1 MSLDAVIAGIGIIPF
16 GKFPNRSSKT
26 MSEEVTRLALNDAN
40 IETRDINMVFFGN
53 AASGFLTG
61 QECIKGQAAL
71 RNTGLLGVPIVNIEN
86 ACASSSSAFNLA
98 YNSVTS
104 GQNDIVLVIGIEKMN
119 SSDRLAPNKALE
131 ASADLDELEK
141 FKKRIIVN
149 RPESNSIF
157 MDLYSDLAKKY
168 MIANNISD
176 INLAEIAVKQR
187 NAGSFNINAQFQ
199 NKVSIEEVMNSRMIS
214 DPLRLMM
221 CSPISDGACAI
232 VLMNRKT
239 ALKKSVNLVN
249 IESSVLK
256 SGNGKAEYNFD
267 AVSLAAKQAYE
278 LASIGP
284 NEIEVVELH
293 DAASPAEFI
302 ISEQL
307 GFCKRGDAL
316 SLFKSGK
323 TSIGGTMPINPSG
336 GLISR
341 GHPIGATGAAQIVE
355 ITKQLRNQAGKMQ
368 REDAHIGLAENAG
381 GWIGN
386 DVAATCVTILS
397 S

>member
-16 GKFPNRSSKT
+16 GKFLNRSSKT

-131 ASADLDELEK
+131 ASADLDELEQ
-141 FKKRIIVN
+141 FKKRILVN
-149 RPESNSIF
+149 KPESNSIF

-168 MIANNISD
+168 MTANNISD

-232 VLMNRKT
+232 VLMNRKI
-239 ALKKSVNLVN
+239 ALKKSDNLVN

-256 SGNGKAEYNFD
+256 SGNGKAEDNFD
-267 AVSLAAKQAYE
+267 AVSLTAKQAYE

-368 REDAHIGLAENAG
+368 REDARIGLAENAG